1 MSKYFK
7 NVKSFQELKTIYK
20 TLLKANHPD
29 NGGDLEKM
37 QEINCE
43 YDALFSIWKDK
54 TQDLTEE
61 EKKETASASRR
72 KFYTAYGWEGSR
84 YDSNLTLKEIAKIA
98 RNYVK
103 EKYPTCKFSIRTHY
117 ASMCQE
123 LSVSLLEFPAQ
134 MYKTADDLRAEGLT
148 ETKTYIDN
156 DGKTQTYENY
166 TEDIN
171 LLLRR
176 MRANDLL
183 PSECWDDEG
192 VYKSYEKALE
202 TDPSFYGV
210 KTDYFKAVID
220 DVNAFIASYNYN
232 DSDSM
237 IDYFDVNFYGG
248 DVNYSSCK
256 QVEKVARVTKKETTP
271 APTEAPAGAPEGIE
285 TSGEAYTVEESTH
298 TKTGEKIYLVK
309 WLDHLD
315 RGQYIALN
323 NAIKKIG
330 GYYSRFTHSFIF
342 KEDPTNL
349 LINIKVA

>member
-1 MSKYFK
+1 MKYFK
-7 NVKSFQELKTIYK
+7 RINSFKDLKNKYRE
-20 TLLKANHPD
+20 LLKANHPD

-43 YDALFSIWKDK
+43 YDALFAIWKGK

-84 YDSNLTLKEIAKIA
+84 YNSNLTLKEIAKIA

-117 ASMCQE
+117 ASMCQS
-123 LSVSLLEFPAQ
+123 LSVDLKEFPAK

-148 ETKTYIDN
+148 ETKTYTDK
-156 DGKTQTYENY
+156 DGKTQTYEEY

-176 MRANDLL
+176 MRANDFFAF
-183 PSECWDDEG
+183 ECWENED
-192 VYKSYEKALE
+192 VYKAYEKALE
-202 TDPSFYGV
+202 AFPSFYGV

-248 DVNYSSCK
+248 DVNYTSCK
-256 QVEKVARVTKKETTP
+256 QVEKVARVTKKET
-271 APTEAPAGAPEGIE
+271 APATTESPAGSPEGIE

-315 RGQYIALN
+315 RGQYIELN

>member
-237 IDYFDVNFYGG
+237 IDSFDVNFYGG
-248 DVNYSSCK
+248 DVNYSTCL
-256 QVEKVARVTKKETTP
+256 QLE
-271 APTEAPAGAPEGIE
+271 
-285 TSGEAYTVEESTH
+285 
-298 TKTGEKIYLVK
+298 
-309 WLDHLD
+309 
-315 RGQYIALN
+315 
-323 NAIKKIG
+323 
-330 GYYSRFTHSFIF
+330 
-342 KEDPTNL
+342 
-349 LINIKVA
+349 